1 MANFKFPASLTEANG
16 RATITAF
23 NANADEPVFI
33 ADSNHP
39 NWLPILTGLAEGD
52 PNVWELFDVPT
63 AVMTKFQ
70 KVTDRVSWNGSDV
83 LWDGDPIHSVLSDQL
98 ARAMKSGNSNDFTA
112 LAKFWEKLESN
123 PNGHSRE
130 QAYDFLATHA
140 FQITPEG
147 DVVGYK
153 GVAPTGEPGVYRS
166 TARSRVP
173 GVPSAFVSGVPTPP
187 LSYVS
192 QRVGDEVTMPR
203 SEVTHDPS
211 KACERGLH
219 VATRSYAKSYGTVM
233 RVTFNPRD
241 IVSVPTADHGEKVR
255 VNRYVVESIDD
266 GSTSDA
272 AVLRK
277 SENTTWAGDVG
288 YKV

>member
-1 MANFKFPASLTEANG
+1 
-16 RATITAF
+16 I
-23 NANADEPVFI
+23 
-33 ADSNHP
+33 
-39 NWLPILTGLAEGD
+39 
-52 PNVWELFDVPT
+52 
-63 AVMTKFQ
+63 
-70 KVTDRVSWNGSDV
+70 
-83 LWDGDPIHSVLSDQL
+83 
-98 ARAMKSGNSNDFTA
+98 A

-123 PNGHSRE
+123 PNEHSRA
-130 QAYDFLATHA
+130 QAYDFLATHT

-153 GVAPTGEPGVYRS
+153 GDAPTVQPGVYES

-173 GVPSAFVSGVPTPP
+173 GVPSTLGNRVPQTP
-187 LSYVS
+187 LSTVR
-192 QRVGDEVTMPR
+192 QKVGDEVTMPR

-211 KACERGLH
+211 KSCERGLH

-272 AVLRK
+272 A
-277 SENTTWAGDVG
+277 
-288 YKV
+288 